1 MGLCLNVDPQPH
13 RFCCTTVTMWSRPA
27 DRQYKTQ
34 RWRWNCTWKPLF
46 VFPEAH
52 PGPPFHRVPPASL
65 YLQREPFGHR
75 ETPQLPGQRG
85 PELHLPGGPD
95 MCLQRLSD
103 QHHWMHHIRVTGGE
117 DTYKNIYTSCTLITT
132 QIFHD
137 FYKNVGLNKQIK
149 TLKEDKRDIHIIVAV
164 IIIFRSLSAEKMWST
179 LDHLFGW

>member
-1 MGLCLNVDPQPH
+1 
-13 RFCCTTVTMWSRPA
+13 MWILSLIVSAALLWQCEVAQLTDSIKHKDEGETAPES
-27 DRQYKTQ
+27 
-34 RWRWNCTWKPLF
+34 LF